1 MIDVAD
7 RDWELLNAYADGEL
21 PAADVAAFEARLAAE
36 PALMVALEQI
46 REISGALSGY
56 IPAEPPVAEN
66 APMAQPA
73 PQPAPTNR
81 NWRPVALAASV
92 ALAAVITGATLL
104 WPNAELGLSDHHAAF
119 LENSYTLENPV
130 QPVGGFTRGFAP
142 DLELASLY
150 LVDQKSLAEGTALA
164 HYTGRNNCRL
174 TLLATPVNA
183 MPTLGAQIDGPQVSQ
198 WLGQNTG
205 YTIMASGMD
214 ARRFNAIADYMKR
227 LTLQGDEN
235 ADMLA
240 VRMATDAAAPC
251 AQA

>member
-46 REISGALSGY
+46 REISGALTGY
-56 IPAEPPVAEN
+56 IPAEPPVDVI
-66 APMAQPA
+66 APVAQPGQQPA
-73 PQPAPTNR
+73 PANR
-81 NWRPVALAASV
+81 NWRPLALVASV
-92 ALAAVITGATLL
+92 ALAAVITGATLFR
-104 WPNAELGLSDHHAAF
+104 PSAELSLSDHHAAF
-119 LENSYTLENPV
+119 LDNSYSLENPV
-130 QPVGGFTRGFAP
+130 QPAAAFTQGFAP

-150 LVDQKSLAEGTALA
+150 LVDQKPLADGTALA

-174 TLLATPVNA
+174 TLLATPVTA
-183 MPTLGAQIDGPQVSQ
+183 MPTLAAQTDGPQVQQ
-198 WLGQNTG
+198 WLGKDTG
-205 YTIMASGMD
+205 YTILASGMD
-214 ARRFNAIADYMKR
+214 VRRFNAIADYLKR